1 MTRRYKR
8 ENRVFPKDRDG
19 NISFKT
25 SYISSID
32 EFSFAVYPGDN
43 EHFTVTKN
51 GIYKTVK
58 ITCDPS
64 YVYKLQKSKISAR
77 GGALGLFE
85 YIDKCLFENFCEC
98 HAWKILDFIIESTK
112 SA

>member
-1 MTRRYKR
+1 MTRRYQR
-8 ENRVFPKDRDG
+8 ENRVFPKDKYG

-25 SYISSID
+25 SYIASVD
-32 EFSFAVYPGDN
+32 KFSFAICPGDN
-43 EHFTVTKN
+43 EHFTVAKN

-58 ITCDPS
+58 ITSDPS
-64 YVYKLQKSKISAR
+64 FVYKLQKSKISAR
-77 GGALGLFE
+77 GGAIGLFE

-98 HAWKILDFIIESTK
+98 HAWKILDFIIDNTK